1 MSIKKD
7 EQIYLLLQEYE
18 ENQGLTTELLLRM
31 TDIDINEEREYAKKV
46 LKEFDKQKEDKN
58 E

>member
-1 MSIKKD
+1 MSKKE
-7 EQIYLLLQEYE
+7 EQIFEMLYEYE
-18 ENQGLTTELLLRM
+18 EYSGLTTEMLLHMMEL
-31 TDIDINEEREYAKKV
+31 DFEEEREYAKKV